1 VLSLEPGV
9 VISDRYRLE
18 QPIGRGGMGEVWR
31 ATDLRLRR
39 PVALKVLPSDL
50 ASDQRSVARFRRE
63 AETAAALQ
71 HPGITVVFDI
81 DAHRDSAG
89 ETVFLVMELLD
100 GTNLRTVI
108 DAAPGG
114 LPVAVAVAYATQVA
128 DALAAAHARG
138 IVHRD
143 IKPPN
148 LMVSPEGRVRLCDFG
163 IAHLMVATTELTA
176 AGSSLG
182 TPSYMAPEQFRAE
195 PVDPRTD
202 LYALGCVL
210 YELLTGAQPFDGGGN
225 PHALLHQ
232 HLNQPPPAPRFR
244 RPDVPEPL
252 DRLVLDLL
260 AKNPAER
267 PPSADAVAA
276 FLRSPATAAQ
286 ATVAQ
291 TTVGRPAAAGPP
303 PADSGNGRRRTA
315 LIGGLAGLVV
325 LVLIAVGAFVLLHD
339 SGKGTPAAHSTP
351 SNAPTTGTPGPSQST
366 VAAGPP
372 PAGMAKPGQTYR
384 IGQTAP
390 VPFANG
396 GAEKLAITVTAIEKG
411 TSADLAD
418 LRSSGEQT
426 DGMTPFYARYTAK
439 NLGGGVPD
447 LADTANNMQ
456 GVLQDRRTMLST
468 LTSGDFPRCED
479 HPPNNGELPKGAS
492 YQACALFLAPTGDTV
507 TGVEWVQ
514 SETDTYSDPHGVFW
528 K

>member
-1 VLSLEPGV
+1 VLSLGSGLV
-9 VISDRYRLE
+9 LNDRYRLE
-18 QPIGRGGMGEVWR
+18 QSIGRGGMGEVWR

-39 PVALKVLPSDL
+39 PVAIKVLPADR
-50 ASDQRSVARFRRE
+50 ASDQQSVARFRRE

-81 DAHRDSAG
+81 DAHRDTTG

-100 GTNLRTVI
+100 GKDLRTVI

-114 LPVAVAVAYATQVA
+114 VPVAQAVAYTTQVA

-143 IKPPN
+143 IKPQN

-163 IAHLMVATTELTA
+163 IAHLMVTTTELTA

-195 PVDPRTD
+195 PIDPRTD

-210 YELLTGAQPFDGGGN
+210 YELLTGAKPFDGGGN
-225 PHALLHQ
+225 PHALMHQ
-232 HLNQPPPAPRFR
+232 HLNQPPPAPRSR

-267 PPSADAVAA
+267 PPTADAVAA
-276 FLRSPATAAQ
+276 FLRSPAPAQ

-291 TTVGRPAAAGPP
+291 PAAAGPAP
-303 PADSGNGRRRTA
+303 TGPANGDHREA
-315 LIGGLAGLVV
+315 LIGGLAGLAV
-325 LVLIAVGAFVLLHD
+325 LVLVAVGAFVLLHD
-339 SGKGTPAAHSTP
+339 SGGQPSASRSIPARTR
-351 SNAPTTGTPGPSQST
+351 TTGSPGTAVPSPT
-366 VAAGPP
+366 AVAGGPLP
-372 PAGMAKPGQTYR
+372 TGMAKPGQTYR
-384 IGQTAP
+384 IGQTAQ
-390 VPFANG
+390 VPFVNG
-396 GAEKLAITVTAIEKG
+396 GNEKLALTVTSIEKG
-411 TSADLAD
+411 TSADLAA
-418 LRSSGEQT
+418 LKNSGEQT

-439 NLGGGVPD
+439 NLGGGVSD
-447 LADTANNMQ
+447 LADTSNNMQ
-456 GVLQDRRTMLST
+456 GVLQDRRTMLPT
-468 LTSGDFPRCED
+468 LVSGDFPKCAD

-492 YQACALFLAPTGDTV
+492 YQACALFLAPSGDTV
-507 TGVEWVQ
+507 AGVEWTQ
-514 SETDTYSDPHGVFW
+514 SQTDTYSDPHGVYW